1 MAAFCYNSGVMKKK
15 TKIIIISVTSL
26 IAALGLAVAVPFAI
40 LGVKTISLKTNYSYL
55 KEDSTY
61 KEKVE
66 ITGLELVKQH
76 VSCGY
81 ASIEMI
87 STFYG
92 NPVTEDELDA
102 RNKAVSTASTDGFLK
117 EINKS
122 IPSKTFAKRTYLKHD
137 KLLKEIHDSLKK
149 NNPVAI
155 EWAAKYE
162 NAWTLHFSVVSGLDL
177 QNDNITVYN
186 PYGYIE
192 NVTTKEFISRTTFN
206 AYKNMPIFLNF
217 GFAFGAF
224 HKNTIFYAK

>member
-1 MAAFCYNSGVMKKK
+1 MKKK
-15 TKIIIISVTSL
+15 TKIILFTSIGGFVL
-26 IAALGLAVAVPFAI
+26 TLGLVVAIPFVI
-40 LGVKTISLKTNYSYL
+40 LGVNTGNMKADYSYL
-55 KEDSTY
+55 KEDAAY

-66 ITGLELVKQH
+66 VTGLNLVTQH

-87 STFYG
+87 SDFYG
-92 NPVTEDELDA
+92 NKVTEDDLDA
-102 RNKAVSTASTDGFLK
+102 RNGAISTASTDGFYK

-122 IPSKTFAKRTYLKHD
+122 IPTKTFTKRTFLKHD
-137 KLLKEIHDSLKK
+137 KMLKEIHDSLKE

-162 NAWTLHFSVVSGLDL
+162 GEWTLHFSVVSGLDL
-177 QNDNITVYN
+177 ENDNVTVYN

-192 NVTTKEFISRTTFN
+192 NVTTKDFISRTTFD
-206 AYKNMPIFLNF
+206 AYNNMPLFLNF

>member
-1 MAAFCYNSGVMKKK
+1 MKKR
-15 TKIIIISVTSL
+15 TKIILISVSSVVAT
-26 IAALGLAVAVPFAI
+26 LGLVVAIPFLA
-40 LGVKTISLKTNYSYL
+40 LAVKTANLNANYTYL
-55 KEDSTY
+55 REDDKY
-61 KEKVE
+61 KSKAEV
-66 ITGLELVKQH
+66 TGLELVTQH

-87 STFYG
+87 SKYYG
-92 NPVTEDELDA
+92 APVTEDDLDA
-102 RNKAVSTASTDGFLK
+102 RNGAISTASTDGFFK

-122 IPSKTFAKRTYLKHD
+122 IPSKKFVKRAYLKHD
-137 KLLKEIHDSLKK
+137 RLLKEIHDSLE
-149 NNPVAI
+149 NDNPVAI
-155 EWAAKYE
+155 EWAAKYKNE
-162 NAWTLHFSVVSGLDL
+162 WTLHFSVVSGIDL
-177 QNDNITVYN
+177 ANDNITVYN

>member
-1 MAAFCYNSGVMKKK
+1 MKKK
-15 TKIIIISVTSL
+15 IIIFLLLGLVAS
-26 IAALGLAVAVPFAI
+26 LGLAVAIPFTI
-40 LGVKTISLKTNYSYL
+40 LGVKTSKLKSDYSYL
-55 KEDSTY
+55 KEDAQY
-61 KEKVE
+61 QEKVE
-66 ITGLELVKQH
+66 ISGLELVKQH

-87 STFYG
+87 STYYG

-102 RNKAVSTASTDGFLK
+102 RNGAVSTASTNGFLK

-122 IPSKTFAKRTYLKHD
+122 IPSKSFVKETYLKHD
-137 KLLKEIHDSLKK
+137 ELLKGIHDSLEK

-162 NAWTLHFSVVSGLDL
+162 GEWTLHFSVVSGLDL
-177 QNDNITVYN
+177 KSDNVTIHN

-192 NVTTKEFISRTTFN
+192 NISTDEFINRTTFK
-206 AYKNMPIFLNF
+206 AYEHMPLFLKF

-224 HKNTIFYAK
+224 DKNTIFYAE

>member
-1 MAAFCYNSGVMKKK
+1 MKKK
-15 TKIIIISVTSL
+15 TKIILISVSSF
-26 IAALGLAVAVPFAI
+26 IATLGLVVAIPFAI
-40 LGVKTISLKTNYSYL
+40 LGVKTANLNAKYNYL
-55 KEDSTY
+55 QEDSAY

-66 ITGLELVKQH
+66 IAGLELVNQH

-92 NPVTEDELDA
+92 SPVTEDELDA
-102 RNKAVSTASTDGFLK
+102 RNRAISTASTDGFLK

-122 IPSKTFAKRTYLKHD
+122 IPSKAFVKRTYLKHD
-137 KLLKEIHDSLKK
+137 KLLKEIHDSLKN

-155 EWAAKYE
+155 EWAAKSGNE
-162 NAWTLHFSVVSGLDL
+162 WTLHFSVVSGLDL
-177 QNDNITVYN
+177 QNDNVTVYN

-206 AYKNMPIFLNF
+206 AYKNMPLFLNF

-224 HKNTIFYAK
+224 EKNTIFYAI